1 MPHPARPDGHH
12 AAVEIELQYL
22 YRSTDPLLV
31 PAELAGFALGGSMSF
46 EIVDAY
52 FDTAD
57 LALRRAGSSLRI
69 RRQTNLP
76 APVLTWKGP
85 ATRRPDGA
93 KEREE
98 VEIPLD
104 HVPADGRDVA
114 AQLERFRLWDG
125 VSAMTSVTPDV
136 ALEGIGELRNRRSAH
151 LYVQGLHQ
159 LELTWDRLTYPVGK
173 PEVRLE
179 VEVKRRGAAGH
190 LAAVDAELR
199 SLYGKRLAPTPY
211 GKSHELA
218 RRLYPEAFQ
227 PPAGA

>member
-1 MPHPARPDGHH
+1 MPR
-12 AAVEIELQYL
+12 VEIELQYL
-22 YRSTDPLLV
+22 YRSSEPLLV
-31 PAELAGFALGGSMSF
+31 PAELAGFALAGSTSF

-52 FDTAD
+52 FDTAE
-57 LALRRAGSSLRI
+57 LGLRRAGSSLRI
-69 RRQTNLP
+69 RRQTSLP

-85 ATRRPDGA
+85 SARRPDGA

-104 HVPADGRDVA
+104 HVPPDGRDVA
-114 AQLERFRLWDG
+114 AQLERFRLWEG
-125 VSAMTSVTPDV
+125 VTATTGVTPDTP
-136 ALEGIGELRNRRSAH
+136 LEGIGELRNRRSAH

-179 VEVKRRGAAGH
+179 VEVKRRGASRH
-190 LAAVDAELR
+190 LAAVDRELR
-199 SLYGKRLAPTPY
+199 ALYGKKLAPTPY

-218 RRLYPEAFQ
+218 RRLYPEAF
-227 PPAGA
+227 ATATGL

>member
-1 MPHPARPDGHH
+1 
-12 AAVEIELQYL
+12 
-22 YRSTDPLLV
+22 
-31 PAELAGFALGGSMSF
+31 LAGSTSF

-125 VSAMTSVTPDV
+125 VSAMTAVTPDV

-179 VEVKRRGAAGH
+179 VEVKRRWCGRAPRRRRRRAAIPVRQ
-190 LAAVDAELR
+190 AARPDAVR
-199 SLYGKRLAPTPY
+199 QV
-211 GKSHELA
+211 HELA
-218 RRLYPEAFQ
+218 RRLYPRRSAA
-227 PPAGA
+227 AGA